1 MHSDLISTL
10 QKNKLFAGIPY
21 ENLSFI
27 SLSAENVPI
36 NEGKILFRK
45 GDPVEFV
52 FLIQHG
58 EINHFIETESG
69 GSQVVLY
76 QDNDFIIPPGFL
88 KVKTYNSTT
97 VAVRDTILLKIPLST
112 FEEFLEV
119 HPIISSTLYEYF
131 KSREGVN
138 YEHPS
143 YTTHVEEKQEEET
156 APQPEEAPPDEPVA
170 ADEPFDEEKPETV
183 FEPQEEIQIDEPVHE
198 EIEQKTEEPLPSPIE
213 NIDVSQ
219 IPGILELTTNLSLT
233 SFGETVIVT
242 VNLENATFTSAAEI
256 KKLLTYLIDHKMT
269 NIIVDLSTAEMI
281 DSTFLGALVVSLKKC
296 TTAKGR
302 FVLVGSNKP
311 AWMIFEM
318 TGLAS
323 VFTSYETLEE
333 AKASFG

>member
-10 QKNKLFAGIPY
+10 QKNKLFTGIPY

-27 SLSAENVPI
+27 SLNAEDFAI
-36 NEGKILFRK
+36 GEGKILFRK
-45 GDPVEFV
+45 GDKLEFV

-58 EINHFIETESG
+58 EINHFIETDGG

-76 QDNDFIIPPGFL
+76 QDNDFIIPPDFHNS
-88 KVKTYNSTT
+88 KTYNSTT
-97 VAVRDTILLKIPLST
+97 VAVRDTILLKIPLTT

-119 HPIISSTLYEYF
+119 HPIISSALFEYF
-131 KSREGVN
+131 KNREGVS

-143 YTTHVEEKQEEET
+143 YTTTTEEET
-156 APQPEEAPPDEPVA
+156 EMGILPADDESLAETEKREPVIEA
-170 ADEPFDEEKPETV
+170 V
-183 FEPQEEIQIDEPVHE
+183 EEIPSEDLTDDFF
-198 EIEQKTEEPLPSPIE
+198 EQKIEETAFTSIE
-213 NIDVSQ
+213 NIDISQ
-219 IPGILELTTNLSLT
+219 IPNILELTANLSLT
-233 SFGETVIVT
+233 SFGDTVIVT
-242 VNLENATFTSAAEI
+242 VNLEDATFTSAAEI

-269 NIIVDLSTAEMI
+269 NLIVDLSTAQMI

>member
-21 ENLSFI
+21 ENLSFV
-27 SLSAENVPI
+27 SLSAEQVPV

-52 FLIQHG
+52 FLLQHG
-58 EINHFIETESG
+58 EINHFIETERG
-69 GSQVVLY
+69 GSRVVLY
-76 QDNDFIIPPGFL
+76 QDNDFIIPSDYQN
-88 KVKTYNSTT
+88 VKTYNSTT
-97 VAVRDTILLKIPLST
+97 VAVRDTILLRIPLTT

-131 KSREGVN
+131 KSREGID

-143 YTTHVEEKQEEET
+143 YTTTVDENSDEQSVPENSET
-156 APQPEEAPPDEPVA
+156 EIKES
-170 ADEPFDEEKPETV
+170 EEKPI
-183 FEPQEEIQIDEPVHE
+183 PEEEAAAATKMPERNEDVEIPE
-198 EIEQKTEEPLPSPIE
+198 EKKEEVRLDSVV
-213 NIDVSQ
+213 NDIDVSQ
-219 IPGILELTTNLSLT
+219 IPEIIELTTNLSLT
-233 SFGETVIVT
+233 SFGGTVIVT
-242 VNLENATFTSAAEI
+242 VNLEDATFSSAAEI
-256 KKLLTYLIDHKMT
+256 KKLLAYLIDHKMT
-269 NIIVDLSTAEMI
+269 NIIVDLSTAQMI

-318 TGLAS
+318 TGLAN
-323 VFTSYETLEE
+323 VFTSYETLDE
-333 AKASFG
+333 AKASFD